1 MHKRTK
7 IIATIGPASKS
18 LEVIHKLYKNGMN
31 VVRVNMS
38 HASIQDL
45 NDISQI
51 VSKLNKKLKSSI
63 GLMID
68 TQGPE
73 IRTSNFKGSI
83 SLIKGD
89 VVTLCST
96 IKNKSAKE
104 IRVDNLSYVKGLKV
118 GGKISLDNGQIDLKI
133 KKIAK
138 ERIDCSVLDAGII
151 AGKKHVNFPGATV
164 KLPTLT
170 SKDKR
175 DIKEGLKCGVDFIAL
190 SFARTDKDLKELTS
204 LLKRAKNKPEIFAK
218 IEEQQGMDNIDE
230 ITRHSDGLLVAR
242 GDLGIETDIT
252 NLPYVQRKMV
262 RVALQA
268 GKKCIVATQLLESM
282 ITNPHPTRAEVS
294 DVANAVYEGVDALM
308 LSAETTVGEFPVK
321 CVKYLS
327 DIAKNAE
334 RSETL
339 HFENNIKHMS
349 DWHTLASTSVKLAKR
364 INADAIVVLTRSG
377 FTANLISSAR
387 PRVPVYAFTND
398 KTTQNKLSMA
408 SSLENIY
415 LNFKRDH
422 EKTIG
427 DAFNILKKDFKLRGK
442 KKFIVISGVFSDEY
456 ADAIQIRFLK

>member
-18 LEVIHKLYKNGMN
+18 IEVIQKLYKNGMN

-45 NDISQI
+45 NDISQTI
-51 VSKLNKKLKSSI
+51 SKLNKKLKSSI

-83 SLIKGD
+83 NLLKGD

-164 KLPTLT
+164 RLPTLT

-190 SFARTDKDLKELTS
+190 SFARTDKDLKELAS

-294 DVANAVYEGVDALM
+294 DVANAVYEGADALM
-308 LSAETTVGEFPVK
+308 LSAETTVGEFPIK

-427 DAFNILKKDFKLRGK
+427 DAFNILKNDFKLRGK

>member
-175 DIKEGLKCGVDFIAL
+175 DIKEGLKCGIDFIAL

-204 LLKRAKNKPEIFAK
+204 LLKRAKKKPEIFAK

-230 ITRHSDGLLVAR
+230 ITKHSDGLLVAR

-308 LSAETTVGEFPVK
+308 LSAETTVGKFPVK

-427 DAFNILKKDFKLRGK
+427 DAFNILKNDFKLRGK

>member
-73 IRTSNFKGSI
+73 IRTSNFKGFI
-83 SLIKGD
+83 NLIKGD
-89 VVTLCST
+89 VVTLSST

-118 GGKISLDNGQIDLKI
+118 GGKISLDNGQIDLRI
-133 KKIAK
+133 KKISK

-218 IEEQQGMDNIDE
+218 IEEHQGVDNIDE
-230 ITRHSDGLLVAR
+230 ITKHSDGLLVAR

-252 NLPYVQRKMV
+252 NLHYVQRKMV

-294 DVANAVYEGVDALM
+294 DVANAVYEGADALM

-427 DAFNILKKDFKLRGK
+427 DAFNILKNDFKLRGK

>member
-18 LEVIHKLYKNGMN
+18 LEVIQKLYQNGMN

-38 HASIQDL
+38 HASLEDL
-45 NDISQI
+45 NDISAI

-73 IRTSNFKGSI
+73 IRTSNFKNSI
-83 SLIKGD
+83 ELKKGEL
-89 VVTLCST
+89 VTLCSKT
-96 IKNKSAKE
+96 KAKNAKE
-104 IRVDNLSYVKGLKV
+104 VLVENLNYVKGLKV

-133 KKIAK
+133 KKVAK
-138 ERIDCSVLDAGII
+138 ERIECSVLDSGII

-170 SKDKR
+170 TKDKR
-175 DIKEGLKCGVDFIAL
+175 DIKEGLKCGIDFIAL
-190 SFARTDKDLKELTS
+190 SFARTDKDLKELAV
-204 LLKRAKNKPEIFAK
+204 LLKKQPNKPEIFAK
-218 IEEQQGMDNIDE
+218 IEEQQGMDNIDA
-230 ITRHSDGLLVAR
+230 ITKHCDGLMVAR
-242 GDLGIETDIT
+242 GDLGIETDNT

-262 RVALQA
+262 KVALQA

-308 LSAETTVGEFPVK
+308 LSAETTVGDFPIK

-349 DWHTLASTSVKLAKR
+349 DWHTLATTSVKLSNR
-364 INADAIVVLTRSG
+364 IKADAIVVLTRSG
-377 FTANLISSAR
+377 FTAKLISSAR
-387 PRVPVYAFTND
+387 PRVPVFAFTND
-398 KTTQNKLSMA
+398 KATQNKLSMA
-408 SSLENIY
+408 CSLENIF
-415 LNFKRDH
+415 LNFKKDH
-422 EKTIG
+422 EKTIN
-427 DAFNILKKDFKLRGK
+427 DAFNILKNDYKLKGK

>member
-83 SLIKGD
+83 NLIKGD

-96 IKNKSAKE
+96 IKNKGAKE
-104 IRVDNLSYVKGLKV
+104 IRVDNLSYVKGIKV

-230 ITRHSDGLLVAR
+230 ITKHSDGLLVAR

-308 LSAETTVGEFPVK
+308 LSAETTVGKFPVK

-415 LNFKRDH
+415 LNFKKDH

-427 DAFNILKKDFKLRGK
+427 DAFNILKNDFKLRGR

>member
-38 HASIQDL
+38 HASLQDL

-51 VSKLNKKLKSSI
+51 VSKLNKNLKSSI

-83 SLIKGD
+83 NLIKGD

-96 IKNKSAKE
+96 IKNKGAKE

-170 SKDKR
+170 SKDRR

-230 ITRHSDGLLVAR
+230 ITKHSDGLLVAR

-308 LSAETTVGEFPVK
+308 LSAETTVGKFPVK

-364 INADAIVVLTRSG
+364 IDADAIVVLTRSG

-415 LNFKRDH
+415 LNFKKDH

-427 DAFNILKKDFKLRGK
+427 DAFNILKNDFKLRGK

>member
-83 SLIKGD
+83 NLIKGD

-138 ERIDCSVLDAGII
+138 ERIECSVLDAGII

-175 DIKEGLKCGVDFIAL
+175 DIKEGLKCGIDFIAL

-308 LSAETTVGEFPVK
+308 LSAETTVGKFPVK

-349 DWHTLASTSVKLAKR
+349 DWHTLASTSVKLAKK
-364 INADAIVVLTRSG
+364 IDADAIVVLTRSG

-427 DAFNILKKDFKLRGK
+427 DAFNILKNDFKLRGK

>member
-51 VSKLNKKLKSSI
+51 VAKLNKKLKSSI

-83 SLIKGD
+83 DLIKGD

-138 ERIDCSVLDAGII
+138 ERIECSVLDAGII

-204 LLKRAKNKPEIFAK
+204 LLKRANNKPEIFAK

-308 LSAETTVGEFPVK
+308 LSAETTVGKFPVK

-427 DAFNILKKDFKLRGK
+427 DAFNILKNDFKLRGK

>member
-175 DIKEGLKCGVDFIAL
+175 DIKEGLRYGVDFIAL

-230 ITRHSDGLLVAR
+230 ITKHSDGLLVAR

-427 DAFNILKKDFKLRGK
+427 DAFNILKNDFKLRGK

>member
-83 SLIKGD
+83 NLIKGD

-96 IKNKSAKE
+96 IKNNSAKE

-308 LSAETTVGEFPVK
+308 LSAETTVGKFPVK

-427 DAFNILKKDFKLRGK
+427 DAFKILKNDFKLRGK